1 VIPIETTNLLRFLR
15 TLQLSAD
22 EAVLRTVARLKLS
35 PKSRVIFVSQESSS
49 DVVQEALRLGALG
62 YVAKIDASVE
72 LLAAVEAVCQGR
84 QFVSAA
90 LVGHVPTELADM
102 QSPKGLHPDQ
112 LLASETG
119 D

>member
-1 VIPIETTNLLRFLR
+1 
-15 TLQLSAD
+15 
-22 EAVLRTVARLKLS
+22 
-35 PKSRVIFVSQESSS
+35 VSQESSS

-112 LLASETG
+112 VLASETG
-119 D
+119 RLKFLFRGFLPGGTPGIASRTERHASADRRATLGLRFD